1 MESSAAFSTLA
12 SVKPDDRQTLFH
24 IKVAAYLLFYG
35 AGYGVFYAAGYGVSR
50 VLIVT
55 YPICKKWSENSF
67 ERALICERFIIIRV
81 IGLKPCQSGRNS
93 GSAFVPVRFFRRHKT
108 TRDLS

>member
-55 YPICKKWSENSF
+55 NPIRKKCSENSF
-67 ERALICERFIIIRV
+67 ERALICERFIIMRV
-81 IGLKPCQSGRNS
+81 IGLKPVCLGVIVAVHLCQYPFSG
-93 GSAFVPVRFFRRHKT
+93 GTKPPG
-108 TRDLS
+108 